1 MDEPY
6 IKECAEGLDPG
17 QSSYFPHPGC
27 TNSFKLWVLRRE
39 DGSIYAKCMKCKETA
54 NIRGDRPDWESALDS
69 LTGHKEAVELSPT
82 TLPDGLNPLQEAPDA
97 AQLWVLKAG
106 VNLDEASRHNIQW
119 WPDQRRVVVPC
130 YGYANELVYWQA
142 RNVGLCGG
150 PKYMNPVVAKD
161 SLHIYFGQRT
171 FTGMLTMYRATDTD
185 PEKVVITEDIL
196 SAIRVSEYQTAIPA
210 LGTSPTKAHLA
221 QTASRKAYLWLD
233 PDQAGL
239 DGAAEFLSALQF
251 HDYPPTVIHSQADP
265 KNLTRRAMRSVLE
278 QVGAI

>member
-27 TNSFKLWVLRRE
+27 TDSFKLWILRRG
-39 DGSIYAKCMKCKETA
+39 DGSSYAKCMKCKETA
-54 NIRGDRPDWESALDS
+54 NVMGDKPDWESALDS
-69 LTGHKEAVELSPT
+69 LTVHKEAVELSPT
-82 TLPDGLNPLQEAPDA
+82 TLPDGLTTIHSAPPEAH
-97 AQLWVLKAG
+97 LWLLKAG
-106 VNLDEASRHNIQW
+106 VNLDEANRHGIQW

-130 YGYANELVYWQA
+130 YDFAKELVYWQA
-142 RNVGLCGG
+142 RNVGLCNG
-150 PKYMNPVVAKD
+150 PKYMNPVIAKD
-161 SLHIYFGQRT
+161 ALYIYFGQRT
-171 FTGMLTMYRATDTD
+171 PDGLLTRHGSADL
-185 PEKVVITEDIL
+185 EKVVITEDIL
-196 SAIRVSEYQTAIPA
+196 SAIRVSEYLTAIPA
-210 LGTSPTKAHLA
+210 LGTSPTRAHLA
-221 QTASRKAYLWLD
+221 QTVGRKVYLWLD